1 MEITLEDLRKMQLLQ
16 LSIFKEFDLI
26 CRKNGIKYT
35 LCGGSLLGAIRHGGF
50 IPWDDDI
57 DVTMLRAD
65 YEKFSMLCKN
75 ELDNERFFFQT
86 METDEEYRLM
96 YGKIILKGTSFVRTG
111 YEKSKAKNGIF
122 IDIFPRDNVSDN
134 MIKRSLQSIL
144 GFLMR
149 KTLYSPIGKIKAELN
164 LFYRVVY
171 SFLAVLPL
179 SFPKKL
185 MRWIIVLGGN
195 KPTERVA
202 CYGLMGNKEKKK
214 KEKGKKGY
222 AEYIKKLRF
231 ESEQEKVERK
241 DREKGFYRKFF
252 EEVHDVKFE
261 DMTAMITD
269 FYDFWLKVN
278 YDNYMELPPKEKRTI
293 HQTVSFFSLGEISE
307 N

>member
-214 KEKGKKGY
+214 KKK
-222 AEYIKKLRF
+222 
-231 ESEQEKVERK
+231 
-241 DREKGFYRKFF
+241 
-252 EEVHDVKFE
+252 VKRV
-261 DMTAMITD
+261 MRNILKNCA
-269 FYDFWLKVN
+269 LKVN
-278 YDNYMELPPKEKRTI
+278 KKKWNVRIAKRVFIESFLKKYMMSNLKI
-293 HQTVSFFSLGEISE
+293 
-307 N
+307 